1 MFECS
6 VVSQAC
12 SLSVLSHHT
21 HPTNCP
27 PPHTHTH
34 SQATTSTTAQPLPMA
49 TTSTTAQ
56 EVRGCVHA
64 SPGRGYQH
72 SSFPTLIPIPCP
84 PTSRVGTLIQTR
96 GPRTATRLLAWL
108 TRAPVARVHV
118 VGACVAM
125 TWARSRLRHHH
136 HPCKLHVRTTAS
148 STQSR
153 WP

>member
-27 PPHTHTH
+27 PHTHTPRPR
-34 SQATTSTTAQPLPMA
+34 QAPQPNRSRWRRRAPQLKRSVGVCTRATA
-49 TTSTTAQ
+49 
-56 EVRGCVHA
+56 
-64 SPGRGYQH
+64 PGRGYQH